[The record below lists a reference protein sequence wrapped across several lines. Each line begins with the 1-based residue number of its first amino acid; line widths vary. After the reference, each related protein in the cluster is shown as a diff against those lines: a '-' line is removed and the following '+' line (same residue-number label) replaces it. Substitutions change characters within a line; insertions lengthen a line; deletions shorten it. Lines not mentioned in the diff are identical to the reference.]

1 MHTIAAHNEPLH
13 AALGHTVLPSFGFKP
28 AIEPERL
35 VVDAL
40 QISEKMKEQKMEVIF
55 RLGGSLLL
63 DLDMI

>member
-28 AIEPERL
+28 AIAAERL

-40 QISEKMKEQKMEVIF
+40 QISEKMKN
-55 RLGGSLLL
+55 GSSRFCSGLVAASCSILT
-63 DLDMI
+63 